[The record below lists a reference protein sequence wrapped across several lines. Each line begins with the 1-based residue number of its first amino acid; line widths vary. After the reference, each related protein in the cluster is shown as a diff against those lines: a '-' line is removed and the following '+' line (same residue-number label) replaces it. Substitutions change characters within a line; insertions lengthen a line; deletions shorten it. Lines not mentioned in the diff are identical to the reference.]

1 MARMLTPSKK
11 SMVTRRM
18 MVLVSLERLFS
29 RYRIPAIIIT
39 TNTQKTNK
47 LYCIVL
53 MGSSEVLVDAE
64 SVITCQFTSDSLL
77 LKQMKYI

>member
-1 MARMLTPSKK
+1 MARMPTPSKK

-29 RYRIPAIIIT
+29 RYRIPDIQI
-39 TNTQKTNK
+39 QKK
-47 LYCIVL
+47 LINCKYLL

-64 SVITCQFTSDSLL
+64 SVITCQFTSDSLF
-77 LKQMKYI
+77 LK